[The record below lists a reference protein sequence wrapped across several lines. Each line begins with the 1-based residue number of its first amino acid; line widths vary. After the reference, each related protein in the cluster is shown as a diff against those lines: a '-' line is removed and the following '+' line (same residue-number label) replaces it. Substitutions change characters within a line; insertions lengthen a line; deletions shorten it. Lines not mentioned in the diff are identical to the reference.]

1 MRIPLRR
8 NYNDENAP
16 EIQEDTAQEELV
28 HFEEASRPDDQVRN
42 SHSGSRLHRLSH
54 RLRLSLPKH
63 IKITTLFFKSQHD
76 GHDTEKNGATDVK
89 KMRIRKNKGTA
100 MVNFVVV
107 NGHEIPPMT
116 NGRDSSEQYIQQ
128 QHHQSLTTRFKNTLK
143 RTFSSRK
150 HYKSSSSDGKSSLLL
165 SSAASVIASSSTK
178 HTKTK
183 SKKKNDSPAVIVEDV
198 HSLRRQVL
206 QNHVL
211 LKDIEFNFT
220 RPVVNATTV
229 TTDQLM
235 NHSVIQL
242 IAQRVRT
249 NSTPGNRADN
259 DQEAH
264 LALAIEGGGMRG
276 AVSAGMAAAIASL
289 GLTDAFDSVYGSSA
303 GCIVGAYMVSRQM
316 YVFSEC
322 II

>member
-1 MRIPLRR
+1 
-8 NYNDENAP
+8 
-16 EIQEDTAQEELV
+16 
-28 HFEEASRPDDQVRN
+28 
-42 SHSGSRLHRLSH
+42 
-54 RLRLSLPKH
+54 
-63 IKITTLFFKSQHD
+63 
-76 GHDTEKNGATDVK
+76 
-89 KMRIRKNKGTA
+89 
-100 MVNFVVV
+100 
-107 NGHEIPPMT
+107 
-116 NGRDSSEQYIQQ
+116 
-128 QHHQSLTTRFKNTLK
+128 
-143 RTFSSRK
+143 
-150 HYKSSSSDGKSSLLL
+150 LL